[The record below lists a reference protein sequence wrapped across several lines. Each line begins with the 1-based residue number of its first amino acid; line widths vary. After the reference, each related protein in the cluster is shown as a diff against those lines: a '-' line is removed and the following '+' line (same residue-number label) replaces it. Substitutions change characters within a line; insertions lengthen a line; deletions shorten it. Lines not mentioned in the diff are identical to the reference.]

1 MKRRAAVNLI
11 LYPDKRKVGTAVKN
25 DDPLLML
32 VSHAGDTIIVANIDD
47 SLEHH
52 ILLRQTGYP
61 ESDIDKYFRIIVNRS
76 TADWT
81 FVCPTSYG
89 HIKDRKARIDRFY
102 QDGMTQITRALNRIG
117 YKVPIDIPI
126 RYRRHLHALT
136 DNGT

>member
-1 MKRRAAVNLI
+1 MKRKTAVKTVF
-11 LYPDKRKVGTAVKN
+11 YPNKRKVRTAIKN

-32 VSHAGDTIIVANIDD
+32 VSHAGETTIVANIDD

-52 ILLRQTGYP
+52 ILLRQTGHP
-61 ESDIDKYFRIIVNRS
+61 ESDIDKYFRVIVNRA

-89 HIKDRKARIDRFY
+89 NIKDRKTRIDRFY
-102 QDGMTQITRALNRIG
+102 QDGMIQITRALNRIA
-117 YKVPIDIPI
+117 YKVPIDIPV
-126 RYRRHLHALT
+126 RYRRHLHALS